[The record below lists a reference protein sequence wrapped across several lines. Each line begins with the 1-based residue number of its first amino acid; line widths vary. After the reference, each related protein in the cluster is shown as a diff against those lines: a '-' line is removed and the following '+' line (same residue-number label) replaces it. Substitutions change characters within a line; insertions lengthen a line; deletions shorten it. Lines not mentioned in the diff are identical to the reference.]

1 MLLTVCIP
9 GRRYFHKAGILSS
22 WFIARGAILGINECL
37 VTRTSLVTTK
47 QLKFQKGIWTYI
59 YETSRRGN
67 KALVKVIGNKVLC
80 IIPVLWMVLN
90 GPRMHAQTCTCLRDH
105 RECVRPML
113 TLTLTQTD
121 VTSTGMQKETSET
134 RRTSIDWACLIFL
147 SPVFSIL
154 SYLFNEETL
163 RGDPGHWHIF
173 LISYLVL
180 IKPYNHLLFS

>member
-1 MLLTVCIP
+1 MIHCQRCLSLGCSALSGALCSTFLLGPSTLVKINTISKKQP
-9 GRRYFHKAGILSS
+9 ELVQNRTLWPAATILD
-22 WFIARGAILGINECL
+22 INECL

-90 GPRMHAQTCTCLRDH
+90 GPRMHAQTCTCLHNH

-121 VTSTGMQKETSET
+121 VTSTSMQKETSET
-134 RRTSIDWACLIFL
+134 RRNANRLCLSHL
-147 SPVFSIL
+147 S
-154 SYLFNEETL
+154 
-163 RGDPGHWHIF
+163 
-173 LISYLVL
+173 
-180 IKPYNHLLFS
+180 